1 MSQQTSEQRWEQ
13 QVLAMDGDVF
23 IALVGADE
31 QALTSS
37 LPTTLSWSASTTGG
51 RPTSGPVGRGGVL
64 ASCCQAVRH
73 TSGGA
78 RGSPGSCLPSQKVGP
93 SSA

>member
-1 MSQQTSEQRWEQ
+1 MSQQTSERRWDQ
-13 QVLAMDGDVF
+13 QVLAMYGDVF
-23 IALVGADE
+23 IALVGTDE

-51 RPTSGPVGRGGVL
+51 RPTSGPVGRSGVL
-64 ASCCQAVRH
+64 ASCCQAVRR

-78 RGSPGSCLPSQKVGP
+78 RGSPCSCLPRSEGRP
-93 SSA
+93 